1 MASKYDEYERS
12 LTGKVDRGLSPLG
25 WVLAAVLGVF
35 VLGGVAFAAVAAI
48 AVNEARN
55 TVVEFVGEE
64 DAPTVVRIEEMR
76 ELRHQLRHELR
87 HADRE
92 RVRAAAEVARALAAA
107 QVTEDVMR
115 ELEDSFEG
123 SLTFSIDG
131 ETISLDMF
139 GDEDGAVF
147 TMDLGDETYSV
158 KIEGEDEGARLILST
173 PEGESVFEAGETA
186 EAAPGW
192 VPRYPGSSHPDRVFS
207 GETSGKSG
215 GADLSVTDD
224 APLEVVQH
232 FTDALEAQGFEVMVE
247 RLSLGHSEVQGSIV
261 GKRESD
267 GKSVAVVVVEEHG
280 ETKVLTLWGDAIDL

>member
-92 RVRAAAEVARALAAA
+92 RVRAAAEVARALAAG

-207 GETSGKSG
+207 GETS
-215 GADLSVTDD
+215 
-224 APLEVVQH
+224 
-232 FTDALEAQGFEVMVE
+232 EVMVE

>member
-1 MASKYDEYERS
+1 MASKYDEYERA
-12 LTGKVDRGLSPLG
+12 L
-25 WVLAAVLGVF
+25 
-35 VLGGVAFAAVAAI
+35 AFAAVAAV

-55 TVVEFVGEE
+55 TVVEFVGDE
-64 DAPTVVRIEEMR
+64 DTPTVIRIEEMQ

-92 RVRAAAEVARALAAA
+92 RVRAAAEMARTLAAA
-107 QVTEDVMR
+107 QVTEEVMR
-115 ELEDSFEG
+115 ELQDSFEG
-123 SLTFSIDG
+123 SLTLSIDG

-147 TMDLGDETYSV
+147 TMDLGDEVYSV
-158 KIEGEDEGARLILST
+158 KIEGADEGARLILST

-186 EAAPGW
+186 EAAPSW

-207 GETSGKSG
+207 GEMAGKSG
-215 GADLSVTDD
+215 GADLSVTTD

-232 FTDALEAQGFEVMVE
+232 FTDALEGEGFEVMVE
-247 RLSLGHSEVQGSIV
+247 RLSLDHSEVQGSIV

-280 ETKVLTLWGDAIDL
+280 ETKVLTLWGDSIDL